1 VPAALLAQAALAQ
14 QGPAAAPAQTEPPRA
29 QVQVPPSQAPAETK
43 APADSAAPA
52 AAKAEAATPAAAA
65 APAEVQ
71 PEAKTPAET
80 AAPAAAKTEA
90 TMPAAA
96 APADMKT
103 EAKTPAPAAAKAE
116 AKKPAEPKAQAKT
129 PPKDSSKAGAKQ
141 QAKAPAQ
148 DRLPPM
154 PPGSVGKG
162 PLTLTSSA
170 AVTYQ
175 EYFADACPRVLAV
188 SAFGWATHAA
198 LGAPKDC
205 PDGKASVDQAA
216 VKGALGACNAAAY
229 DLPCS
234 ILAVGRKILWDGPIG
249 VLRGP
254 HTPQGESQFSVVLR
268 KVIGDGEPTPGFETV
283 VGTATYAADG
293 QSAALRFMTHD
304 ELGACRGSLRRH
316 DGETGTVSLACTAAG
331 AINGNFDSAADGR
344 TGSGTA
350 SGSGERAYVLK
361 VLPHTDIMD
370 KGMVNNPSAP
380 SAGTTKPEMGRQS

>member
-1 VPAALLAQAALAQ
+1 VPAALLASAAPAQ
-14 QGPAAAPAQTEPPRA
+14 QGPAAAPAQATPPVQTETPRA
-29 QVQVPPSQAPAETK
+29 QVQMPPSPAPAETK
-43 APADSAAPA
+43 APAAAQAP
-52 AAKAEAATPAAAA
+52 AEAA
-65 APAEVQ
+65 AP
-71 PEAKTPAET
+71 
-80 AAPAAAKTEA
+80 TE
-90 TMPAAA
+90 
-96 APADMKT
+96 MKT
-103 EAKTPAPAAAKAE
+103 EAKAPADAAPAAAKAE
-116 AKKPAEPKAQAKT
+116 AKKPADAKAPAASKAKAKA
-129 PPKDSSKAGAKQ
+129 PSKDSSKAGAKQ

-162 PLTLTSSA
+162 QLTLTSSA

-198 LGAPKDC
+198 LGAAKDC

-216 VKGALGACNAAAY
+216 VKATLNACNAAAY

-268 KVIGDGEPTPGFETV
+268 KAVGDGEPTPGFETV

-316 DGETGTVSLACTAAG
+316 DGETGTVSLTCTAAG
-331 AINGNFDSAADGR
+331 AINGTFDVAPDGR
-344 TGSGTA
+344 TGTGAA
-350 SGSGERAYVLK
+350 SGNGERAFVLK
-361 VLPHTDIMD
+361 VLPQTDFTD
-370 KGMVNNPSAP
+370 KGMVNNPAAP
-380 SAGTTKPEMGRQS
+380 SAGTAKPETGRQS